1 MYISFSSD
9 NKVTNELDIE
19 KAVEELKRVI
29 QGSLLVDTFDFRLT
43 LSFSA
48 HDKSEGAVESDIDTE
63 EW

>member
-19 KAVEELKRVI
+19 KAVDELKRVI
-29 QGSLLVDTFDFRLT
+29 QGSLLVDTFDFKLS

-48 HDKSEGAVESDIDTE
+48 HDSSEGPVDDGHTTE